1 MDSSEATGALA
12 ATIKNMTEGL
22 SSTRELLKTVL
33 ERCVW
38 NLARPQSGLNNHR
51 KESNPT
57 EFDTRDGISLLS
69 LKHHL
74 MLSYLQAATLLIANR
89 GLGHPLVDRS
99 PPNAPFAS
107 SSRPSRG
114 DQAGDLVDHLVEGRL
129 VLEKT
134 KILEARMKYQIE
146 KLVRLATE
154 KQATQN
160 PLNGK
165 HCFILSLFRTLK
177 RSLVHRSAVVP
188 TEPSEPRR

>member
-1 MDSSEATGALA
+1 MDSSDTTCTLA
-12 ATIKNMTEGL
+12 ATIKNMAEAL
-22 SSTRELLKTVL
+22 SSTRELLKTIL

-38 NLARPQSGLNNHR
+38 NFARPRSGLNDRR

-57 EFDTRDGISLLS
+57 ELDTRDGISLLS

-74 MLSYLQAATLLIANR
+74 MLSYLQAATLLIAHR
-89 GLGHPLVDRS
+89 GLGRSLVDRS

-129 VLEKT
+129 VLEKI
-134 KILEARMKYQIE
+134 KVLEVRMKYQIE
-146 KLVRLATE
+146 KLVRLAAE

-160 PLNGK
+160 TLNGK
-165 HCFILSLFRTLK
+165 RRLILSLFRMLE
-177 RSLVHRSAVVP
+177 RPLIHRSAVVP
-188 TEPSEPRR
+188 TEPSKPRG